1 MIDILFESSEKL
13 RNEEMNKFMLRSN
26 NENGID
32 TSQVY
37 LGYLVDSEK
46 NISEYKILTDCTVR
60 TPHNLFYF
68 DIISKR
74 AFGIK
79 GGWTGFAMTPN
90 RGLCVISIQPMIKII
105 NKPRMTF
112 DELVSFIEDYN
123 KENSVKQTKKLTPP
137 KNS

>member
-1 MIDILFESSEKL
+1 MIKMLFENSEKM
-13 RNEEMNKFMLRSN
+13 RNEEMSKFMARAN

-32 TSQVY
+32 TSKVY
-37 LGYLVDSEK
+37 LSYLVDDK
-46 NISEYKILTDCTVR
+46 TQISEYKLLTDCSVR

-79 GGWTGFAMTPN
+79 GGWTGFGMIPN
-90 RGLCVISIQPMIKII
+90 NGLCVNSVQPMIEIV

-112 DELVSFIEDYN
+112 EELLSFIEDYN
-123 KENSVKQTKKLTPP
+123 KENSRKKR
-137 KNS
+137 KMM

>member
-13 RNEEMNKFMLRSN
+13 RDEEMSKFMARFN

-32 TSQVY
+32 TSKIY
-37 LGYLVDSEK
+37 LGYLVDDK
-46 NISEYKILTDCTVR
+46 TQISEYKLLTDCSVR

-90 RGLCVISIQPMIKII
+90 RGLCVNSVQPLIEIV

-112 DELVSFIEDYN
+112 DELLSFIEDYN
-123 KENSVKQTKKLTPP
+123 KENSMKKTR
-137 KNS
+137 KMM

>member
-13 RNEEMNKFMLRSN
+13 RDEEMSKFMARAN

-37 LGYLVDSEK
+37 LGYLVDDKTE
-46 NISEYKILTDCTVR
+46 ISEYKLLTDCSVR

-79 GGWTGFAMTPN
+79 GGWTGFTMTPN
-90 RGLCVISIQPMIKII
+90 RGLCVNSVQPMIEII

-112 DELVSFIEDYN
+112 EELLSFIEDYN
-123 KENSVKQTKKLTPP
+123 KENSMKKTKKMM
-137 KNS
+137 

>member
-1 MIDILFESSEKL
+1 MIDILFEKSEKL
-13 RNEEMNKFMLRSN
+13 RNEEMCKFMERAN

-37 LGYLVDSEK
+37 LGYLVDDK
-46 NISEYKILTDCTVR
+46 TQISEYKLLTDCTVR

-79 GGWTGFAMTPN
+79 GGWTGITMTPN
-90 RGLCVISIQPMIKII
+90 RGLCVNSVQPMIEIV
-105 NKPRMTF
+105 NTPRMTLE
-112 DELVSFIEDYN
+112 ELFAFIDDYN
-123 KENSVKQTKKLTPP
+123 KEYIIKKL
-137 KNS
+137 KKVIFIN

>member
-112 DELVSFIEDYN
+112 EELVSFIEDYN

>member
-1 MIDILFESSEKL
+1 MIDMLFEKSEEM
-13 RNEEMNKFMLRSN
+13 RNEEMNKFIARAN

-37 LGYLVDSEK
+37 LGYLVDDETG
-46 NISEYKILTDCTVR
+46 IREYKLLTDCTLR
-60 TPHNLFYF
+60 IPHNLFYF

-79 GGWTGFAMTPN
+79 GGWTGFGMKPN
-90 RGLCVISIQPMIKII
+90 KGLCVNSVQPMIEIV

-112 DELVSFIEDYN
+112 DELLFFIEDYN
-123 KENSVKQTKKLTPP
+123 KEKSMKKVKK
-137 KNS
+137 